1 MKKRSILTVSIF
13 LLFAC
18 SKDET
23 TNSCG
28 FKESSFIGKWKAT
41 KVEIA
46 GRDTTTA
53 LFTLMPCYKT
63 LITEFKAN
71 KVVSQTNS
79 GKDLFGAPCEKLEDQ
94 NWKIFSLNNKNYMV
108 MYSQNS
114 SDTSIINSI
123 TCSNIVSTRDQITF
137 TLTKQ

>member
-1 MKKRSILTVSIF
+1 ML
-13 LLFAC
+13 
-18 SKDET
+18 
-23 TNSCG
+23 
-28 FKESSFIGKWKAT
+28 
-41 KVEIA
+41 
-46 GRDTTTA
+46 
-53 LFTLMPCYKT
+53 
-63 LITEFKAN
+63 FKAN

-79 GKDLFGAPCEKLEDQ
+79 GKDLFGAPCEKFEDQ

-123 TCSNIVSTRDQITF
+123 SCSNIVSTRDQITF

>member
-1 MKKRSILTVSIF
+1 MKKLSILTTSI
-13 LLFAC
+13 LLLLGC
-18 SKDET
+18 SKDDS
-23 TNSCG
+23 NSTCG

-41 KVEIA
+41 KVEIG
-46 GRDTTTA
+46 GRDTTAA

-71 KVVSQTNS
+71 NVVSQTNS

-94 NWKIFSLNNKNYMV
+94 NWKIFSSNNKNYMV
-108 MYSQNS
+108 IYSQNS

-123 TCSNIVSTRDQITF
+123 SCSNIVSTRDQLTF